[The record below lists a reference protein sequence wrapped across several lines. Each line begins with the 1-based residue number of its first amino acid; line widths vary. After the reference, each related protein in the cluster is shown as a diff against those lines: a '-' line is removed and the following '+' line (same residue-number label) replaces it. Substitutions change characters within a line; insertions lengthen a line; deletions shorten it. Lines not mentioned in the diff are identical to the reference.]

1 MDQQETVKELGMRID
16 GMGDLPVFSASVNRI
31 RKISADPESDSM
43 DLAKE
48 VMKDLG
54 FSVKLLRLAN
64 SSYYNRGLG
73 KISSVSRAVV
83 LLGFNTV
90 KNLGFTLKFIESFK
104 AQHPGVDMEKMLVRS
119 YLAAG
124 FVRDIA
130 LKAGVKDPEES
141 YICALLHNLGEMV
154 CGYFMP
160 EKFLELQKL
169 QQAQEMPAIDAERAV
184 LGVSLAE
191 IGKQLASQ
199 WEFPSSVIKTMDKY
213 TVRKDAPVCNSTQL
227 NGALASLANQ
237 MLNLLYLDPKS
248 PNKSF
253 QQLLGDISQATG
265 VKVEAIETS
274 LSDSFKM
281 SCDLAREFGIS
292 GKVLQPIMQE
302 GDDEAREK
310 TARLFSYYAA
320 HQAAP
325 PSSPVTTATA
335 VASRA
340 PQAGSSPDS
349 ETTSPAAKAAGEIT
363 AASRHSGDPM
373 RQLEILQEITM
384 LMAGSATITSV
395 FLKVLE
401 GIYQGVGFERVV
413 LCLVNRDRASYTG
426 RIALGNDA
434 PHLKEYFTFSINP
447 QRDLFSKLIMEGG
460 DVFVENCQELPWRD
474 LMRDDFAQ
482 QVKATTFMIS
492 ALRHQNKPIGAIYA
506 DKVGSA
512 ARFSAEEQRGFLQ
525 FIAQARFALQ
535 VSK

>member
-1 MDQQETVKELGMRID
+1 MDHQETAKELGVRID

-31 RKISADPESDSM
+31 RKISSDPESDSM

-54 FSVKLLRLAN
+54 LSVKLLRLAN

-104 AQHPGVDMEKMLVRS
+104 AQHPGVDMEKMLARS

-141 YICALLHNLGEMV
+141 YICALLHNLGETV

-160 EKFLELQKL
+160 EKFLELQKIH
-169 QQAQEMPAIDAERAV
+169 QEQEMSAQDAERAV
-184 LGVSLAE
+184 LGVTLVE
-191 IGKQLASQ
+191 IGKQLTSQ
-199 WEFPSSVIKTMDKY
+199 WEFPASVVKSMDIY
-213 TVRKDAPVCNSTQL
+213 TPRIDAPLCNSLQL
-227 NGALASLANQ
+227 NGALASLATQ
-237 MLNLLYLDPKS
+237 VLELLYLDQKRS
-248 PNKSF
+248 GKSF
-253 QQLLGDISQATG
+253 QQLLGDISRAAG
-265 VKVEAIETS
+265 LKIEAIEAS

-281 SCDLAREFGIS
+281 SCDLAREYGIS
-292 GKVLQPIMQE
+292 GKALQPIMQE
-302 GDDEAREK
+302 GDDEVREK
-310 TARLFSYYAA
+310 TARLFSYYVA
-320 HQAAP
+320 HHVVP
-325 PSSPVTTATA
+325 PSTIVTAAA

-340 PQAGSSPDS
+340 PQAELDIDS
-349 ETTSPAAKAAGEIT
+349 GATLIATKETGEVSAAI
-363 AASRHSGDPM
+363 RHSGDPM
-373 RQLEILQEITM
+373 RQLEILQEITT

-434 PHLKEYFTFSINP
+434 PHLKEYFTFAINP
-447 QRDLFSKLIMEGG
+447 QRDLFSRLIMEGG
-460 DVFVENCQELPWRD
+460 DVCVENCQESPWRD
-474 LMRDDFAQ
+474 LMREDFVR

-506 DKVGSA
+506 DKAGTA
-512 ARFSAEEQRGFLQ
+512 ARFSPEERRGFLQ

-535 VSK
+535 VGK

>member
-31 RKISADPESDSM
+31 RKISVDPESDSM

-184 LGVSLAE
+184 LGVSLVE

-227 NGALASLANQ
+227 NGALASLASQ
-237 MLNLLYLDPKS
+237 MLDLLYLDPKS

-253 QQLLGDISQATG
+253 QQLLGDISQAAG
-265 VKVEAIETS
+265 LKVEAIETS

-320 HQAAP
+320 HQVVP
-325 PSSPVTTATA
+325 PSTIVTAAA
-335 VASRA
+335 VVSRA
-340 PQAGSSPDS
+340 SQAESYIDS
-349 ETTSPAAKAAGEIT
+349 GDTPVVTKETGEVSAAI
-363 AASRHSGDPM
+363 RHSGDPM
-373 RQLEILQEITM
+373 RQLEILQEITT
-384 LMAGSATITSV
+384 LMAGSATITSIL
-395 FLKVLE
+395 LKVLE

-413 LCLVNRDRASYTG
+413 LCLVNRDRASYVG

-434 PHLKEYFTFSINP
+434 PHLKEYFTFAINP

-460 DVFVENCQELPWRD
+460 DVCIEDCQEPPWRD
-474 LMRDDFAQ
+474 LMREDFIR
-482 QVKATTFMIS
+482 QVKATTFMVS

-506 DKVGSA
+506 DKLGTA
-512 ARFSAEEQRGFLQ
+512 ARFSPEERRGFLQ

-535 VSK
+535 VGK

>member
-1 MDQQETVKELGMRID
+1 MDQQETVKELGMRIN

-48 VMKDLG
+48 VMKDPG

-104 AQHPGVDMEKMLVRS
+104 EQHPGVDMEKMLIRA

-130 LKAGVKDPEES
+130 LKVGAKDPEES
-141 YICALLHNLGEMV
+141 YICALLHNLGEMA
-154 CGYFMP
+154 CGYFLP
-160 EKFLELQKL
+160 EKFLELQKR
-169 QQAQEMPAIDAERAV
+169 QQEQGIPAQEAERAV
-184 LGVSLAE
+184 LGVSLVE

-199 WEFPSSVIKTMDKY
+199 WEFPTSVVKTMDKY
-213 TVRKDAPVCNSTQL
+213 TPRKEVPVCNSAQL

-237 MLNLLYLDPKS
+237 VLELLYLDPKRQD
-248 PNKSF
+248 KGF
-253 QQLLGDISQATG
+253 QQLLGDISQAAG
-265 VKVEAIETS
+265 LKVGAIETS

-281 SCDLAREFGIS
+281 SCDLAREYGINR
-292 GKVLQPIMQE
+292 KVLQPIMGE

-310 TARLFSYYAA
+310 TARLFSYYVA
-320 HQAAP
+320 HQGVPSPDTAAAASCA
-325 PSSPVTTATA
+325 PSPGSSAVIDGATA
-335 VASRA
+335 
-340 PQAGSSPDS
+340 
-349 ETTSPAAKAAGEIT
+349 I
-363 AASRHSGDPM
+363 RHTGNPI
-373 RQLEILQEITM
+373 RQLEILQEITT
-384 LMAGSATITSV
+384 LMTGSATMTSI

-413 LCLVNRDRASYTG
+413 LCLVNRDRVSYTG

-434 PHLKEYFTFSINP
+434 PHLKEYFTLSINP
-447 QRDLFSKLIMEGG
+447 RHDLFSKLLMEGG
-460 DVFVENCQELPWRD
+460 DVFVENCQEAPWRD
-474 LMRDDFAQ
+474 LIREDFVR
-482 QVKATTFMIS
+482 QVKATTFMVS

-506 DKVGSA
+506 DKAGAA
-512 ARFSAEEQRGFLQ
+512 ARFSLEEQRGFLQ

-535 VSK
+535 IGK

>member
-1 MDQQETVKELGMRID
+1 MDQQEAVKELGVQID

-31 RKISADPESDSM
+31 RKISADPESDAM

-73 KISSVSRAVV
+73 RISSVSRAVV

-104 AQHPGVDMEKMLVRS
+104 AQHPGIDMEKMLVRS

-154 CGYFMP
+154 CGYFLP
-160 EKFLELQKL
+160 EKFLQVQKL
-169 QQAQEMPAIDAERAV
+169 QQEQQMSARDAERAV
-184 LGVSLAE
+184 LGVSLVE

-213 TVRKDAPVCNSTQL
+213 TPRKDAPVCNSAQL
-227 NGALASLANQ
+227 NGALSSLANQ
-237 MLNLLYLDPKS
+237 MLELLYLDQNRS
-248 PNKSF
+248 DKSF
-253 QQLLGDISQATG
+253 QQLLGDISQAAG
-265 VKVEAIETS
+265 LKIEAIETS

-281 SCDLAREFGIS
+281 SCDLAREYGIS

-302 GDDEAREK
+302 GDDEVREK

-320 HQAAP
+320 HQVAAP
-325 PSSPVTTATA
+325 STMTTAGAMARTPH
-335 VASRA
+335 S
-340 PQAGSSPDS
+340 QSHIDS
-349 ETTSPAAKAAGEIT
+349 EGTPAIAKEAGEVS
-363 AASRHSGDPM
+363 AAIRHSGDPM

-384 LMAGSATITSV
+384 LMTGSATITSI

-426 RIALGNDA
+426 RIALGSDA

-460 DVFVENCQELPWRD
+460 DVCVENCQDPPWGD
-474 LMRDDFAQ
+474 LMRDDFIQ
-482 QVKATTFMIS
+482 QVKSTTFMIS

-506 DKVGSA
+506 DKAGAA
-512 ARFSAEEQRGFLQ
+512 ARFSVEEQRGFLQ

-535 VSK
+535 VGK